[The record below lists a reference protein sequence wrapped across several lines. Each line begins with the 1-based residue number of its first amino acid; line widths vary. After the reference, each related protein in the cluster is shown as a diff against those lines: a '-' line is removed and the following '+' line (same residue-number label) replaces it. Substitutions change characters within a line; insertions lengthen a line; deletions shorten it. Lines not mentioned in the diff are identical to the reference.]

1 MKIMKKTYLAPVIMT
16 MTIEVHQMIC
26 GSQLNPDANSQSI
39 KVSDEVV
46 DEFTARGG
54 WFDED
59 EE

>member
-1 MKIMKKTYLAPVIMT
+1 MKIMKKTYFSPVITT
-16 MTIEVHQMIC
+16 MTIQVHQMIAA
-26 GSQLNPDANSQSI
+26 STLDYNASSQSI

>member
-1 MKIMKKTYLAPVIMT
+1 MT